1 MSLLQKLFRNIPSAE
16 VYFRGIYYSK
26 LYRNLIPK
34 KIAQRTSINIESN
47 DFENVKSH
55 IRTLGIAKGDILIL
69 HSAYGELERFKSSPV
84 SIISFLR
91 GLVGEEGTIVMPA
104 FHKTDETKTIKI
116 NSNVC
121 TTGML
126 PAIFIRMEGVSRSSF
141 PVNALA
147 AQGPKANV
155 MFREPSELDLAHGV
169 GSAWH
174 YCAENQAK
182 ILLLGPKAS
191 KSLTMVHVVEDVL
204 DSNWPIKNWYESVHF
219 NINRQGS
226 ALKKTVR
233 VRRELWAKFMVSEYR
248 SKWLEEN
255 GLLVQESIEGLNVAY
270 VADSK
275 SLVDTLKINMV
286 NRSVSFFR
294 PPSKYWKSKL

>member
-1 MSLLQKLFRNIPSAE
+1 MSFLQKIFRNVPSTE
-16 VYFRGIYYSK
+16 VLSRRIYYSK
-26 LYRNLIPK
+26 LYRKLISK
-34 KIAQRTSINIESN
+34 KKVRRSSKNIEN
-47 DFENVKSH
+47 NNFENVKSH
-55 IRTLGIAKGDILIL
+55 IRTLGIVKGDLLIL
-69 HSAYGELERFKSSPV
+69 HSAYGELERFKSSPI
-84 SIISFLR
+84 SIINFLR
-91 GLVGEEGTIVMPA
+91 ELVGEEGTIVMPA
-104 FHKTDETKTIKI
+104 FYKTDETKTIKL

-126 PAIFIRMEGVSRSSF
+126 PAIFIRMKGVYRSSF

-155 MFREPSELDLAHGV
+155 MFREPPELDLAHGV

-191 KSLTMVHVVEDVL
+191 KSLTMVHVAEDVL
-204 DSNWPIKNWYESVHF
+204 DSNWPIKKWYEAVHF
-219 NINRQGS
+219 NINKQGS
-226 ALKKTVR
+226 TLKKTVR
-233 VRRELWAKFMVSEYR
+233 VRREWWAKFMVSEYR

-255 GLLVQESIEGLNVAY
+255 GLLVETTIEGLNVAY

-294 PPSKYWKSKL
+294 PPSKYWKS